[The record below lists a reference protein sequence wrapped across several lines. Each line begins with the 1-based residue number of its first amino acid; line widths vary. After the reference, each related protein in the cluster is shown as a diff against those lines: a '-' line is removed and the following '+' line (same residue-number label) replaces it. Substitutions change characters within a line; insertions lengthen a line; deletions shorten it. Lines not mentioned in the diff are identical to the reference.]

1 MPHTVMKSLGV
12 SAALALALLGSAC
25 TSTRATTAP
34 TTTSAWDSATPVGAG
49 PLCQG
54 ALTRSGLAA
63 LVPTDV
69 SQARQLDDLTMGY
82 GECAVLLPAGWKVVV
97 SSRKEVSYS
106 FDVGTTST
114 DMTRVITS
122 LGVASVDP
130 QGRSAYRHS
139 PCVTLPA
146 PTGSTKPAQTE
157 FMNIQISDL
166 TDTDPT
172 ALLGVLDATTAA
184 LRTAARC
191 TLPPLLPGQTPTPP
205 TTASSSAPSSTAG

>member
-1 MPHTVMKSLGV
+1 MIPRRSR
-12 SAALALALLGSAC
+12 SAIGAAVALTLLGSAC

-54 ALTRSGLAA
+54 ALTWSGLAA

-97 SSRKEVSYS
+97 LSRKEVSYS

-122 LGVASVDP
+122 MGPANVDS
-130 QGRSAYRHS
+130 QGRAAYRHS

-157 FMNIQISDL
+157 FMNIQISEL
-166 TDTDPT
+166 MDTDPT
-172 ALLGVLDATTAA
+172 VLLGVLDATTAA

-191 TLPPLLPGQTPTPP
+191 TLPPLLPGQTPGLP
-205 TTASSSAPSSTAG
+205 TAASSPAPASSAG